1 MSNALHKPIQNRL
14 LAALPEED
22 YQHLVTH
29 LECVELSSDQVLHEH
44 GEPIDYVYFP
54 LEGVISLVNIM
65 SDGWIIEVGLVG
77 QEGIVGT
84 ARFLGSDIAYNTAT
98 VQVPGSAM
106 RMKASVLKAEFNR
119 GGQFQNLLLRYMQA
133 LFIQVSQ
140 SAACNRHHTVEK
152 RLARWLLLASDA
164 IESDQ
169 LPLTQEFIAQMLG
182 TRRSGVTAAAGTLSQ
197 AGLIRYSRG
206 KIAIVNREELEATSC
221 ECYSIV
227 KNELARLL
235 GGGSG

>member
-1 MSNALHKPIQNRL
+1 ML
-14 LAALPEED
+14 
-22 YQHLVTH
+22 Y
-29 LECVELSSDQVLHEH
+29 
-44 GEPIDYVYFP
+44 
-54 LEGVISLVNIM
+54 
-65 SDGWIIEVGLVG
+65 
-77 QEGIVGT
+77 
-84 ARFLGSDIAYNTAT
+84 
-98 VQVPGSAM
+98 
-106 RMKASVLKAEFNR
+106 
-119 GGQFQNLLLRYMQA
+119 GG
-133 LFIQVSQ
+133 
-140 SAACNRHHTVEK
+140 
-152 RLARWLLLASDA
+152 DA

-221 ECYSIV
+221 ECYSVV